1 MKITFF
7 DITDLEKE
15 RFEKELQGHDVT
27 FFQERIQDVDLVQFN
42 LSEVLCV
49 FIHSK
54 VSEDILS
61 KCSNL
66 KLVATRSTGVDNIDQ
81 EYCRNNN
88 IQVKNVPLYGENTV
102 AEHVF
107 ALMLSISRRIE
118 KSINRTKSG
127 NFSTNGLQGFDLK
140 DKTLGLI
147 GGGRIGMHVARIAK
161 SFGMHVRVY
170 DINKDNF
177 MAEVL
182 NFKYVPLDE
191 LLAVSD
197 IISLHVPQNKYT
209 ENIISKETIQK
220 MKDGVVI
227 INTAR
232 GGLIDTDA
240 LIEAIDNKKV
250 SGAGLDV
257 IAGEELLFEEN
268 IFNSPTSKAAKLIS
282 QQSKKLI
289 DNENVVI
296 TPHNAFNSI
305 EAVNRIIDTTVENI
319 LSL

>member
-15 RFEKELQGHDVT
+15 RFIKELQGHEVT
-27 FFQERIQDVDLVQFN
+27 FFEEKIQDVDLAKFN

-61 KCSNL
+61 KCPNL
-66 KLVATRSTGVDNIDQ
+66 KLVATRSTGIDHINQ

-88 IQVKNVPLYGENTV
+88 IQVKSVPLYGENTV

-147 GGGRIGMHVARIAK
+147 GGGRIGLHVARIAK

-170 DINKDNF
+170 DINKDDF

-182 NFKYVPLDE
+182 NFKYVSFDE

-197 IISLHVPQNKYT
+197 VISLHVPQNKYT
-209 ENIISKETIQK
+209 ENIISKEAIQK
-220 MKDGVVI
+220 MKDGVIV

-240 LIEAIDNKKV
+240 LIEAINNKKV
-250 SGAGLDV
+250 GGAGLDV
-257 IAGEELLFEEN
+257 IAGEEVLFEEN
-268 IFNSPTSKAAKLIS
+268 IFNSPTSSAAQLIS
-282 QQSKKLI
+282 QSKRLI

-319 LSL
+319 LTI

>member
-7 DITDLEKE
+7 EITNLEKE
-15 RFEKELQGHDVT
+15 RFEKELQGHDVV
-27 FFQERIQDVDLVQFN
+27 FFEEKIQDVNTDKFSS
-42 LSEVLCV
+42 SEVLCV
-49 FIHSK
+49 FIHSR

-61 KCSNL
+61 KCPNL
-66 KLVATRSTGVDNIDQ
+66 KLVATRSTGVDHIDQ
-81 EYCRNNN
+81 KYCQNNN
-88 IQVKNVPLYGENTV
+88 IQIKNVPLYGENTV

-140 DKTLGLI
+140 DKTIGLI
-147 GGGRIGMHVARIAK
+147 GGGRIGMHVARIAR

-170 DINKDNF
+170 DINKDDF

-182 NFKYVPLDE
+182 NFKYVSLDE
-191 LLAVSD
+191 LLATSD

-240 LIEAIDNKKV
+240 LIEAIDNKKI

-268 IFNSPTSKAAKLIS
+268 IFNSPTSSAAQLIS
-282 QQSKKLI
+282 QSKRLV

-319 LSL
+319 LNV